1 MAKLKLKSKFEYDVA
16 KWLRSVKQKVRY
28 EEIRIKYAVMRHRY
42 YKPDFILNNGIIIEA
57 KGWLRPSDRTKHLL
71 IKAQYPDLD
80 IRFLFQNAN
89 NCIHDRKYHSHDHN
103 NCNDHNNRSHFGS
116 SHSGTS
122 NPGARSCHQ
131 SSGKLF
137 VFTKPR

>member
-1 MAKLKLKSKFEYDVA
+1 MSFRDACWTDLKVLPSKVSRASNPPLINYVRVANGERLKLKSKFEYDVA

-80 IRFLFQNAN
+80 
-89 NCIHDRKYHSHDHN
+89 
-103 NCNDHNNRSHFGS
+103 
-116 SHSGTS
+116 TS
-122 NPGARSCHQ
+122 
-131 SSGKLF
+131 
-137 VFTKPR
+137 